1 MIISSDATKS
11 SRKRTFWPFSGE
23 KIKNFS
29 LGGRTSGAPLP
40 NIFFCKIL
48 CLGVVQLDFHSNRPS
63 RSLRI
68 SFQQGFRIPEML
80 ESRRVDARPVYWLW
94 APFGCKWR
102 KMDQTFLFFGLQRC
116 RHAQIVGFFTEN
128 RLETTSNTV
137 RPVVPPHQVET
148 SMIKTQESGF
158 WEENTGNPRW
168 DKSRSSLNK
177 INNSRLGGRT
187 SGTPLPNI
195 FFCKISCLWG
205 VQLDFHQNRASS
217 SLRISFSTGAPN
229 TIKAGI

>member
-1 MIISSDATKS
+1 MDPKLNKVRPVLTSSDATKS

-116 RHAQIVGFFTEN
+116 RHAQIIGFFTEN
-128 RLETTSNTV
+128 RLETTNNAVETV
-137 RPVVPPHQVET
+137 VTPHQVET
-148 SMIKTQESGF
+148 YMVKTQKSVCWEVNSGK
-158 WEENTGNPRW
+158 PPL
-168 DKSRSSLNK
+168 DQCRSSLDK
-177 INNSRLGGRT
+177 INNFRLGGRT
-187 SGTPLPNI
+187 VGAPTPEY
-195 FFCKISCLWG
+195 FFCKISCLG
-205 VQLDFHQNRASS
+205 GCPARFSS
-217 SLRISFSTGAPN
+217 KSA
-229 TIKAGI
+229 K